1 MKLKLILWCS
11 KIFRVEDVY
20 NDDLRFEGSVTV
32 KFGVIDVNSPLN
44 PDNDFMTSVSL
55 TFLAFFK
62 IKNLVG
68 RGKNHVTRRFH
79 LISDLNVKSWSRR
92 PVNVCSLLP

>member
-20 NDDLRFEGSVTV
+20 NDDSRFEGSVTV
-32 KFGVIDVNSPLN
+32 KFGVIDVNSPHN

-55 TFLAFFK
+55 TFFAFFK
-62 IKNLVG
+62 IKNFSP
-68 RGKNHVTRRFH
+68 RGK
-79 LISDLNVKSWSRR
+79 LGLGGVKTT
-92 PVNVCSLLP
+92 SLGDFI

>member
-20 NDDLRFEGSVTV
+20 NDDSRFEGSVTV

-55 TFLAFFK
+55 TFFAFFK
-62 IKNLVG
+62 SKTEI
-68 RGKNHVTRRFH
+68 F
-79 LISDLNVKSWSRR
+79 SSW
-92 PVNVCSLLP
+92 